1 MNSQNNNSHVSLAG
15 AIARGFHFKIDEPV
29 TAPPPAADPFKVL
42 REEFSAKHGEAT
54 AVIELAATEKRELK
68 PEEKTGNEQRFARLE
83 QIKNLL
89 DEQTKF
95 AAMAIQGDPGA
106 KGAVQTQKDPAG
118 RAAFDA
124 SEGKELPAETDP
136 FELDAAGRTRY
147 AKEINEYGRS
157 GELGPMSRK
166 FATITTTS
174 NSGILLPK
182 TLTAPL
188 VPVNA
193 NVFREAHTIHGVR
206 PIQTTG
212 TADLTIPVLDATAG
226 GVVAENA
233 SIETENTP
241 GLSESIRLTP
251 KTYQSGSVWF
261 SNQQLAANDFDLLQN
276 VVPSLTYSKELGF
289 ESAIVAAL
297 IADAAITQNVV
308 TATTTGFTY
317 ANLVDLNNALPKRYG
332 FQKVMVLGAAAHSA
346 AEKLVGSDGHP
357 VLNKDPQN
365 DSLMRFNGTPVLRS
379 DYFEA
384 FGVSKIIGTV
394 FSLLGLRIRD
404 VTQQNLARYVNVPDR
419 PNQTGLNLF
428 AYHAYGWAPSAV
440 AKFKSAAA

>member
-1 MNSQNNNSHVSLAG
+1 MNSQKTH
-15 AIARGFHFKIDEPV
+15 KEDQPV
-29 TAPPPAADPFKVL
+29 TPPTADPFKAL

-54 AVIELAATEKRELK
+54 AVIELAANEKRDLK
-68 PEEKTGNEQRFARLE
+68 PEEKTANEQRFARLE
-83 QIKNLL
+83 QIKVLL

-95 AAMAIQGDPGA
+95 AGLAIQDAPNA
-106 KGAVQTQKDPAG
+106 KGTVQTPKDAPG

-124 SEGKELPAETDP
+124 SEGKDQPDEPDP

-147 AKEINEYGRS
+147 AKEVNEYGRS
-157 GELGPMSRK
+157 GELGPMARK
-166 FATITTTS
+166 FATITTST
-174 NSGILLPK
+174 NTGILLPK
-182 TLTAPL
+182 QLTAPIL
-188 VPVNA
+188 PVSPNA
-193 NVFREAHTIHGVR
+193 FREAHTIHGVR
-206 PIQTTG
+206 PIQTST

-233 SIETENTP
+233 STETENEP
-241 GLSESIRLTP
+241 GLTESIRLTP

-261 SNQQLAANDFDLLQN
+261 SNQQLAANDFDILQN
-276 VVPSLTYSKELGF
+276 VVPSLTYSKELGL
-289 ESAIVAAL
+289 ESAIAAAL

-308 TATTTGFTY
+308 TATTTGYTY

-332 FQKVMVLGAAAHSA
+332 FQKVIILGAAAYSA
-346 AEKLVGSDGHP
+346 AEKMVGGDGHP

-365 DSLMRFNGTPVLRS
+365 DSVTRFNGTPVIRS

-404 VTQQNLARYVNVPDR
+404 VTQQNLARYVNVPSR